1 MAPKKLKYTEGTV
14 FINENKSLKKLGITK
29 VIFFSTRNFHLGGGG
44 RIHTTPS
51 VRDRVKK
58 SYKFQQ
64 QIISDNKINFIVLNH
79 ETKQP
84 LNANARDQRPI

>member
-29 VIFFSTRNFHLGGGG
+29 VIFSVPETFIWGGG